1 MFSKTPNIFFIL
13 QSWVFKKQFQ
23 VREELMEKYGQRW
36 KNKVGVGDKKSGK
49 TKKSKAKGK
58 SEKSNKSKKKKSKKN
73 M

>member
-1 MFSKTPNIFFIL
+1 MVVNKAERI
-13 QSWVFKKQFQ
+13 KQAVKREK
-23 VREELMEKYGQRW
+23 VREELIEKYGQRW

-73 M
+73 I